1 MCKLVFN
8 CTQMSSFEK
17 KKSNM
22 KMYFSKPRGVVC
34 KVEPNDCM
42 FPSTT
47 QLEMVFS
54 NARMSLHNAVAW
66 FPNCMNQVHAV
77 HHEPTMTLAA
87 QGLDS
92 LSPACSGTIS
102 RRKLMGT

>member
-1 MCKLVFN
+1 
-8 CTQMSSFEK
+8 
-17 KKSNM
+17 
-22 KMYFSKPRGVVC
+22 MYFSKPRGVVC